1 MAKKRRTTRRKSVRT
16 LSAPRTRRKKTMR
29 SRSRRKGMSE
39 MFSAT
44 TAMAAGRSIGA
55 AAIGGALAGGLNKL
69 LATQPAYSRIG
80 IGAVASFITYAVG
93 GFPNMASGMAGA
105 FTAIETQPLLTK
117 FMSADDDYF
126 DYASPTSLNE
136 MPIYLNEDGE
146 AIYLNEDGEAVLAED
161 LYLQEDDNSIYP
173 NYSTEY

>member
-16 LSAPRTRRKKTMR
+16 LSAPRTRKKTMR
-29 SRSRRKGMSE
+29 TRSRRKGMSE

-69 LATQPAYSRIG
+69 LATQPAYTRIG

-173 NYSTEY
+173 DYSTQY

>member
-1 MAKKRRTTRRKSVRT
+1 MAKKRKTTRRKSVRT
-16 LSAPRTRRKKTMR
+16 LSAPRTRRKKTTR
-29 SRSRRKGMSE
+29 KRRKGMSE

-44 TAMAAGRSIGA
+44 TAMNAGRSIGA

-69 LATQPAYSRIG
+69 LATQPAYTRIG

-126 DYASPTSLNE
+126 DYASPNALNE

-146 AIYLNEDGEAVLAED
+146 AIYLNEDGEPTLAED
-161 LYLQEDDNSIYP
+161 IYLNEGIYP

>member
-16 LSAPRTRRKKTMR
+16 LSAPTTRKKTMR

-69 LATQPAYSRIG
+69 LATQPPYTRIG

-105 FTAIETQPLLTK
+105 FTAIEIQPLLTK

-136 MPIYLNEDGE
+136 MPV
-146 AIYLNEDGEAVLAED
+146 YLNEDGEAVYLNEDGDAVLAED
-161 LYLQEDDNSIYP
+161 IYLNEGIYP
-173 NYSTEY
+173 DYSIEY

>member
-1 MAKKRRTTRRKSVRT
+1 MAKKRRTTRKKSVRT

-29 SRSRRKGMSE
+29 SRRKKGMSE
-39 MFSAT
+39 LFSAT
-44 TAMAAGRSIGA
+44 TAMNAGRSIGA
-55 AAIGGALAGGLNKL
+55 GALGGALAGGLSKL
-69 LATQPAYSRIG
+69 LATQPAYTRIG

-105 FTAIETQPLLTK
+105 FTAIETQPLITK
-117 FMSADDDYF
+117 FMSDDNDYF
-126 DYASPTSLNE
+126 DYASPNALNE

-146 AIYLNEDGEAVLAED
+146 AIYLNEDGEPTLAED
-161 LYLQEDDNSIYP
+161 IYLNEGIYP

>member
-1 MAKKRRTTRRKSVRT
+1 MAKKRRTTRKKSVRT

-29 SRSRRKGMSE
+29 SRRKGMSE
-39 MFSAT
+39 MFSPA

-55 AAIGGALAGGLNKL
+55 GAIGGALAGAVSKL
-69 LATQPAYSRIG
+69 LATQPAYTRIG

-126 DYASPTSLNE
+126 DYASPNALNE

-146 AIYLNEDGEAVLAED
+146 AIYLNEDGEAVLAEEI
-161 LYLQEDDNSIYP
+161 YLNEDNSIYP

>member
-1 MAKKRRTTRRKSVRT
+1 MAKKRRTTRKKSVRT

-29 SRSRRKGMSE
+29 SRRKKGMGE
-39 MFSAT
+39 LFSAT
-44 TAMAAGRSIGA
+44 TAMNAGRSIGA
-55 AAIGGALAGGLNKL
+55 GALGGALAGGLSKL
-69 LATQPAYSRIG
+69 LATQPAYTRIG

-105 FTAIETQPLLTK
+105 FTAIETQPLITK
-117 FMSADDDYF
+117 FMSDDNDYF
-126 DYASPTSLNE
+126 DYASPNALNE

-146 AIYLNEDGEAVLAED
+146 AIYLNEDGEPTLAED
-161 LYLQEDDNSIYP
+161 IYLNEGIYP